1 MGGCPF
7 GLGTRKSGD
16 EELRD
21 RWQRPGEDFI
31 GAGAVFHLRDGWM
44 LALELE
50 ERRGKKKKQVA
61 NASLK
66 LHDRL

>member
-31 GAGAVFHLRDGWM
+31 GAGEYKQGGMDGWM
-44 LALELE
+44 LL
-50 ERRGKKKKQVA
+50 
-61 NASLK
+61 S
-66 LHDRL
+66 